1 MLNQVAIVG
10 RLVRSPT
17 LQESENGRKL
27 SHITLAIPRSFRNL
41 EGEYDTDFIDCTLFE
56 GVAQNVV
63 TYCTKGDIIAIKG
76 RLQSRIVTKEDEKR
90 YYMDLVA
97 EKVTFLSSKK
107 EKTE

>member
-1 MLNQVAIVG
+1 M
-10 RLVRSPT
+10 
-17 LQESENGRKL
+17 
-27 SHITLAIPRSFRNL
+27 
-41 EGEYDTDFIDCTLFE
+41 
-56 GVAQNVV
+56 V

-76 RLQSRIVTKEDEKR
+76 RLQSRIVTKEDEKK